1 MLLDRQVLAIIICNQ
16 SLLLFGIRLRLLY
29 AILLPMH
36 TYIEAVALLMS
47 LATIFATSRRRG
59 TIMLTEVLV
68 DI

>member
-1 MLLDRQVLAIIICNQ
+1 MLTDRQVLAIIICNQ

-47 LATIFATSRRRG
+47 LATIFST
-59 TIMLTEVLV
+59 
-68 DI
+68 